1 MRPEGFRRN
10 IDALRTEVETRLVAA
25 FTEAAPQYQVVAKS
39 LAPTIGASA
48 ATIEGYRQRFP
59 QAAVNVVMIGR
70 HFPMFG
76 LEMMDMMNIDID
88 QDRAAFA
95 EFLSLQ
101 KRIRGQ

>member
-1 MRPEGFRRN
+1 MRSRVTLRN
-10 IDALRTEVETRLVAA
+10 IDAERTEIETRLVAA
-25 FTEAAPQYQVVAKS
+25 FTDAAPQYQVVAKAF
-39 LAPTIGASA
+39 APSIGASPV
-48 ATIEGYRQRFP
+48 TIESYRKKFP
-59 QAAVNVVMIGR
+59 QAVINAVMIGR
-70 HFPMFG
+70 ALPAFG